1 MYRPKANKMI
11 KRNTRINAKNWSGP
25 IGRRVAVLGILLTV
39 VFSGICL
46 LAPARAFAAGPQVDI
61 CGGASRCNTFV
72 ETYINPVIIFL
83 TVVVGV
89 AAVIS
94 IIMAGIQ
101 YASSADDPGTVTKA
115 KSRIFQ
121 TVIGLVAYIFFLAFF
136 NYLVPGG
143 FF

>member
-1 MYRPKANKMI
+1 MMAKKNNDAKTKNRPALRLGKA
-11 KRNTRINAKNWSGP
+11 
-25 IGRRVAVLGILLTV
+25 AVLVIGLV
-39 VFSGICL
+39 VALSAVCL
-46 LAPARAFAAGPQVDI
+46 LSPEQAFAGPPNAGEVDV
-61 CGGASRCNTFV
+61 CDGAAECNAFV
-72 ETYINPVIIFL
+72 EKYLNPVIVFL
-83 TVVVGV
+83 TAVVGI

-101 YASSADDPGTVTKA
+101 YASSADDPGTVSKA
-115 KSRIFQ
+115 KSRIFS

>member
-1 MYRPKANKMI
+1 MNKKKTNANTKGRAALHRVLVTVSLIVML
-11 KRNTRINAKNWSGP
+11 A
-25 IGRRVAVLGILLTV
+25 IGVSAVLSPDP
-39 VFSGICL
+39 VFAGGPSVDVCG
-46 LAPARAFAAGPQVDI
+46 AAGKCNSFVDK
-61 CGGASRCNTFV
+61 
-72 ETYINPVIIFL
+72 YINPVIVFL
-83 TVVVGV
+83 TVVVGI

-101 YASSADDPGTVTKA
+101 YSSSADDPGTVSKA
-115 KSRIFQ
+115 KSRIFN